1 MAFIWSRFEL
11 TRTFTPR
18 HSRVLV
24 DFILSKRVRQSLVRT
39 SYPWRDKRFSRTLPP
54 TFLFLHYSI
63 FKEQTPQTQCRG
75 PFRFWLRGR
84 PSVAYA
90 ALLNFA
96 KGRLRSKLLRRQRRA
111 ALVREAYIV
120 ATLDNCQL
128 QSAMFLNFLRQKF
141 RTDLLIA
148 DCPKGTRTTRV
159 GRPRWSPIAAALPFD
174 TKANESWRRADE
186 AVPLLGALYRSAR

>member
-1 MAFIWSRFEL
+1 MALLVTHES

-18 HSRVLV
+18 QLNALV
-24 DFILSKRVRQSLVRT
+24 DLFSRNVIRQSLVRT
-39 SYPWRDKRFSRTLPP
+39 NYPWRSKRLSRTLPP

-75 PFRFWLRGR
+75 PLRLWLRGR

-96 KGRLRSKLLRRQRRA
+96 EGSLRSKLLRRQRRT

-120 ATLDNCQL
+120 ATSANCQHTNPK
-128 QSAMFLNFLRQKF
+128 FLNFLRQKF
-141 RTDLLIA
+141 RTRFVDSRLPQGNSGVATKEPYCRLIA
-148 DCPKGTRTTRV
+148 VRHQG
-159 GRPRWSPIAAALPFD
+159 
-174 TKANESWRRADE
+174 
-186 AVPLLGALYRSAR
+186 

>member
-1 MAFIWSRFEL
+1 M

-39 SYPWRDKRFSRTLPP
+39 FYPWRDKRFSRTLPP
-54 TFLFLHYSI
+54 TFLFLQYSI

-90 ALLNFA
+90 ALLNLTT
-96 KGRLRSKLLRRQRRA
+96 GRLRSKLLRRQRRA
-111 ALVREAYIV
+111 ALVGEAYIV
-120 ATLDNCQL
+120 ATFNNCQQPRSPFFRFL
-128 QSAMFLNFLRQKF
+128 VEISPRPEFVSWLAPIVTGFPVQLIPLKHATRSAPSGCHRPE
-141 RTDLLIA
+141 IA
-148 DCPKGTRTTRV
+148 GLA
-159 GRPRWSPIAAALPFD
+159 G
-174 TKANESWRRADE
+174 RRAM
-186 AVPLLGALYRSAR
+186 AAPCLSAG

>member
-1 MAFIWSRFEL
+1 M

-39 SYPWRDKRFSRTLPP
+39 FYPWRDKRFSRTLPP

-63 FKEQTPQTQCRG
+63 FKEQTPQTRCRG
-75 PFRFWLRGR
+75 PLRFWLRGR

-96 KGRLRSKLLRRQRRA
+96 EGRPRSKLLRRQRRT

-120 ATLDNCQL
+120 ATNQNCQHTIRK
-128 QSAMFLNFLRQKF
+128 FLNFLRQKF
-141 RTDLLIA
+141 WSRWTAPGEHWPCPEGALLPPHCRSTPRPTKKAPARPAQRLLIRDQRGPA
-148 DCPKGTRTTRV
+148 HHRFGA
-159 GRPRWSPIAAALPFD
+159 PIGD
-174 TKANESWRRADE
+174 
-186 AVPLLGALYRSAR
+186 

>member
-1 MAFIWSRFEL
+1 M

-18 HSRVLV
+18 HLRALV

-39 SYPWRDKRFSRTLPP
+39 NYPWRDKRLSRTLPP

-63 FKEQTPQTQCRG
+63 FKEQTPHTQRRG

-90 ALLNFA
+90 ALLNSH
-96 KGRLRSKLLRRQRRA
+96 KGLFRSKLLRRQRRT

-120 ATLDNCQL
+120 ATQSNCQQPSL
-128 QSAMFLNFLRQKF
+128 MFLNFLRQKF
-141 RTDLLIA
+141 WRQRTAPGEHRRLL
-148 DCPKGTRTTRV
+148 K
-159 GRPRWSPIAAALPFD
+159 
-174 TKANESWRRADE
+174 
-186 AVPLLGALYRSAR
+186 GALLPPHCRSTPKPTKKALAPLARCLPIRDQSAVCAPSVRPLIGA

>member
-18 HSRVLV
+18 HLRILV

-39 SYPWRDKRFSRTLPP
+39 DASLAGCGFSRTLPP
-54 TFLFLHYSI
+54 TFLFLQYSI

-96 KGRLRSKLLRRQRRA
+96 EGSLRSKLLRRQRRT

-120 ATLDNCQL
+120 ATNQNCQHRS
-128 QSAMFLNFLRQKF
+128 QMFFRFLVWISTMRN
-141 RTDLLIA
+141 
-148 DCPKGTRTTRV
+148 
-159 GRPRWSPIAAALPFD
+159 S
-174 TKANESWRRADE
+174 
-186 AVPLLGALYRSAR
+186 

>member
-1 MAFIWSRFEL
+1 LIWLYLVTHES

-18 HSRVLV
+18 QLNALV
-24 DFILSKRVRQSLVRT
+24 DLFSRNVIRQSLVRT
-39 SYPWRDKRFSRTLPP
+39 NYPWRSKRLSRTLPP

-75 PFRFWLRGR
+75 PLRLWLRGR

-96 KGRLRSKLLRRQRRA
+96 EGSLRSKLLRRQRRT

-120 ATLDNCQL
+120 ATNENCQHT
-128 QSAMFLNFLRQKF
+128 SPKFFRFLVGISTRPKF
-141 RTDLLIA
+141 
-148 DCPKGTRTTRV
+148 V
-159 GRPRWSPIAAALPFD
+159 
-174 TKANESWRRADE
+174 SW
-186 AVPLLGALYRSAR
+186 LG

>member
-63 FKEQTPQTQCRG
+63 FKEQTPHTQCRG

-96 KGRLRSKLLRRQRRA
+96 EGSLRSKLLRRQRRT

-120 ATLDNCQL
+120 ATPTNCQHHI
-128 QSAMFLNFLRQKF
+128 QMFFRFLGEISTGLKF
-141 RTDLLIA
+141 
-148 DCPKGTRTTRV
+148 V
-159 GRPRWSPIAAALPFD
+159 
-174 TKANESWRRADE
+174 SW
-186 AVPLLGALYRSAR
+186 LG